1 MSNEA
6 AQPETVDED
15 FPMTKKRGLGKGLDA
30 LIPSGAGFTEDL
42 AGIKQ
47 IPVASVMPNP
57 RQPRL
62 ALDPEELRSL
72 SDSIKEHGVLQPV
85 VVLPGDA
92 QGNFTLIAGERR
104 LRAAKQAG
112 LKEIPAVI
120 RDVDERQQLE
130 LALIENLQRSDLN
143 PLEAAEG
150 YRQLIEDFDL
160 SHEEIAQRIGKSR
173 TAVTNTIRLLKL
185 SAAVRSALQEGKI
198 SEGHARALLTLSS
211 AQAQSAALQTVLSRE
226 LNVRQTEELVRKLSG
241 ERKVKKTKKKQS
253 PEVKALEDQLRQ
265 ALGTK
270 VTLRRGARGGSI
282 VLRFYS
288 DEELNTLVDQ
298 LLGSSKGK

>member
-1 MSNEA
+1 
-6 AQPETVDED
+6 
-15 FPMTKKRGLGKGLDA
+15 MTKKRGLGKGLDA
-30 LIPSGAGFTEDL
+30 LIPSGEGFTDDL

-47 IPVASVMPNP
+47 IPVARVKPNP

-62 ALDPEELRSL
+62 ELDPEELSSL

-112 LKEIPAVI
+112 LNEIPAVI

-173 TAVTNTIRLLKL
+173 TSVTNTIRLLKL

-198 SEGHARALLTLSS
+198 SEGHARALLTLST

-241 ERKVKKTKKKQS
+241 ERQAKKPKKKQP

-270 VTLRRGARGGSI
+270 VTVRRGANGGSI

-298 LLGSSKGK
+298 LLGPTKGK

>member
-1 MSNEA
+1 
-6 AQPETVDED
+6 
-15 FPMTKKRGLGKGLDA
+15 MTKKRGLGKGLDA
-30 LIPSGAGFTEDL
+30 LIPGGEGTAADAG
-42 AGIKQ
+42 GITH
-47 IPVASVMPNP
+47 ISITSVKPNP

-62 ALDPEELRSL
+62 EMDQEELTSL
-72 SDSIKEHGVLQPV
+72 SNSIKEHGVLQPI
-85 VVLPGDA
+85 VVLPADSKGS
-92 QGNFTLIAGERR
+92 FTLIAGERR

-112 LKEIPAVI
+112 LNEIPALV
-120 RDVDERQQLE
+120 RDVDERSQLE
-130 LALIENLQRSDLN
+130 LALIENLQRSDLS

-160 SHEEIAQRIGKSR
+160 SHEDIAVRIGKSR

-198 SEGHARALLTLSS
+198 TEGHARALLTLSS

-241 ERKVKKTKKKQS
+241 ERKSSKPKATKS
-253 PEVKALEDQLRQ
+253 PEEKALEDQLRE
-265 ALGTK
+265 ALGTR
-270 VTLRRGARGGSI
+270 VTLRRGSRGGSI

-298 LLGSSKGK
+298 LLGTAEGK

>member
-1 MSNEA
+1 
-6 AQPETVDED
+6 
-15 FPMTKKRGLGKGLDA
+15 MTKKRGLGKGLDA
-30 LIPSGAGFTEDL
+30 LIPSGEALSGD
-42 AGIKQ
+42 ASGVQQ
-47 IPVASVMPNP
+47 ISIENVQPNP
-57 RQPRL
+57 RQPRVEID
-62 ALDPEELRSL
+62 ADELSSL
-72 SDSIKEHGVLQPV
+72 SNSIKEHGVLQPI
-85 VVLPGDA
+85 VVLPEDRKGI
-92 QGNFTLIAGERR
+92 FTLIAGERR

-112 LKEIPAVI
+112 LDAIPAIV
-120 RDVDERQQLE
+120 RDVNERQQLE

-150 YRQLIEDFDL
+150 YRQLIDDFDL
-160 SHEEIAQRIGKSR
+160 SHDEIAHRIGKSR

-185 SAAVRSALQEGKI
+185 SAAVRSALQAGKI

-211 AQAQSAALQTVLSRE
+211 AQAQAAALQTVLSRE

-241 ERKVKKTKKKQS
+241 ERKSKKPKSQQS
-253 PEVKALEDQLRQ
+253 PEEKALEDQLRE

-270 VTLRRGARGGSI
+270 VTLRRGVKGGSI

-298 LLGSSKGK
+298 LLAPSAGK

>member
-1 MSNEA
+1 
-6 AQPETVDED
+6 
-15 FPMTKKRGLGKGLDA
+15 MTKKRGLGKGLDA
-30 LIPSGAGFTEDL
+30 LIPSGEGFTDDL

-47 IPVASVMPNP
+47 IPVANVMPNP

-62 ALDPEELRSL
+62 ELDPEELSSL

-112 LKEIPAVI
+112 LNEIPAVI

-173 TAVTNTIRLLKL
+173 TSVTNTIRLLKL
-185 SAAVRSALQEGKI
+185 SAVVRSALQEGKI
-198 SEGHARALLTLSS
+198 SEGHARALLTLST
-211 AQAQSAALQTVLSRE
+211 AQAQSAALQTVLTRE

-241 ERKVKKTKKKQS
+241 ERQAKKPKKKQS

-270 VTLRRGARGGSI
+270 VTVRRGASGGSI

-298 LLGSSKGK
+298 LLGPTKGK